1 MTKKFILLAAMFC
14 LLAVLPVR
22 AQAGCGGGGGGG
34 GEGRGADTQ
43 SEGSTAPTGYTPGVG
58 GAVSGSTWENT
69 VISWDHGQVSAEAEA
84 QAQRDLEAEA
94 QRQEVVDRFDQQALD
109 QQAQDAGYTSRPATQ
124 AEIDAQR
131 AQHIRNQLGNPD
143 RATMAM
149 IEHDFPT
156 LDAQEAMIGIVTLMI
171 RVDEQRDNLPPET
184 YNAIRQEL
192 TTHYQNLQDAAAAD
206 RFDAAVNFGLSVAV
220 NAGSAAVGGAPGFAI
235 GFTYN
240 LVTGGRSNAAT
251 GTVVSLGSNAVQ
263 AVVPGYAVVAPI
275 ADAHAQNMLNDAIK

>member
-14 LLAVLPVR
+14 LLAVLPAL
-22 AQAGCGGGGGGG
+22 AQAGCGGG

-43 SEGSTAPTGYTPGVG
+43 SEGSTTPTGFTPGVG

-69 VISWDHGQVSAEAEA
+69 VISWDHGQVTAEAEA
-84 QAQRDLEAEA
+84 QAQRDREEEA
-94 QRQEVVDRFDQQALD
+94 QRQEVVSRFDQQALD
-109 QQAQDAGYTSRPATQ
+109 QQAQDAEYSSRTPTQ
-124 AEIDAQR
+124 AEGEAERDAER
-131 AQHIRNQLGNPD
+131 AQNIRQQLGNPD
-143 RATMAM
+143 PATMAM

-220 NAGSAAVGGAPGFAI
+220 NVGSAAVGGAPGFAI

-240 LVTGGRSNAAT
+240 LATGGASNAAT

-275 ADAHAQNMLNDAIK
+275 ADAHAQNILNDAIK